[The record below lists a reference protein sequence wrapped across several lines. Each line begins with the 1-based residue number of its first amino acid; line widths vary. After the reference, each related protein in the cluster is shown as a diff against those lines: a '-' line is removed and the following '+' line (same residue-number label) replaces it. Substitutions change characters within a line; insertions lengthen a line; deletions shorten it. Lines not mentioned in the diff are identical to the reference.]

1 MTEELPCA
9 PPFNGALAALRA
21 CIAGS
26 LALPRAGNKFRRIT
40 WCPEHKEKVASGCCW
55 RCHCPWYPGSR
66 WPPRHSDPASS
77 GETCP
82 LPVTFLDPQNNINV
96 PYVLGS
102 ISFKSS
108 QRLPFLGSPLCPPP
122 VRFKVFEL
130 SFKDYWGSSLPG
142 SFRFPPSFGFHPAT
156 QPSPEAKK
164 QKSQLTD
171 GQAVGSAGGGG
182 GEDYLIK
189 CSWNHPQ

>member
-1 MTEELPCA
+1 MTKELPCA
-9 PPFNGALAALRA
+9 PPFNGAFAALRA
-21 CIAGS
+21 CIGGS
-26 LALPRAGNKFRRIT
+26 LALPRAGNKFRRTT
-40 WCPEHKEKVASGCCW
+40 WCPEHKEKVASGCCS
-55 RCHCPWYPGSR
+55 RYHCPWYPEAGGLLATLTQ
-66 WPPRHSDPASS
+66 PLQVKPA
-77 GETCP
+77 P
-82 LPVTFLDPQNNINV
+82 FLDPQNNINV

-108 QRLPFLGSPLCPPP
+108 QRLPFLESPLCPPP

-156 QPSPEAKK
+156 QPPPEAKK
-164 QKSQLTD
+164 QKSQLTI

-182 GEDYLIK
+182 GEDYLVK